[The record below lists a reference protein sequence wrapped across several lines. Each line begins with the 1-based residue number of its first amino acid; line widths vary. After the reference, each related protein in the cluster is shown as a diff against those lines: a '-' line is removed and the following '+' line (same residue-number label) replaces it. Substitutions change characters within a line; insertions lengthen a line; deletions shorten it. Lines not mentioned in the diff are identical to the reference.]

1 MHGNAFLKA
10 LAVAQVG
17 VLLAACNDEAT
28 SPAQRATQPVSAAVV
43 SSQVLPEA
51 FVTRARLDP
60 FFINQAPELMM
71 RSSVPTDLII
81 QRLVGAPGPGGWH
94 THSGP
99 TFSIVDQGQVM
110 ITTYSKKDGC
120 VSTTYGP
127 GQTYFEQAGEVHR
140 ATVVGSQSAV
150 EYKARF
156 YMPPGGPLS
165 SPAADPGCTTD

>member
-1 MHGNAFLKA
+1 MQGNTIMKA

-28 SPAQRATQPVSAAVV
+28 SPAQRATHPASAAVV
-43 SSQVLPEA
+43 SSQLLPEG

-71 RSSVPTDLII
+71 RSKVATDLII
-81 QRLVGAPGPGGWH
+81 QRLVAAPGPGAWH

-99 TFSIVDQGQVM
+99 TFSIVDQGQVT

-140 ATVVGSQSAV
+140 ATVVGTVAAV

-165 SPAADPGCTTD
+165 SPAADPGCAPE